1 MLILEPCAP
10 RRLFNTH
17 YMATI
22 YDVSVMA
29 GVSLATVSRVMNN
42 NTKVS
47 DKTKQ
52 KVLDAMKAL
61 GYRPNTI
68 AQSLASN
75 CSNSVGVLVSQL
87 DGPFYGPMMTE
98 IETALRTAN
107 KHVIIA
113 AGHSDEKQEK
123 EGVQFLMSRGC
134 DALILDVE
142 AVSDDYLIELSK
154 GSTPVVFINRY
165 IDSIKERCVYLE
177 NEQGG
182 FMATKYILSL
192 GHKDVAYISGPLYK
206 LDARD
211 RLKGHKRALQ
221 EHQIPFDPALCFEG
235 NFREFGGSDAMEYLL
250 SQNKPITAV
259 VCASDQMASGAISVC
274 LERGL
279 RVPDDIS
286 FMGYDNIPFPQ
297 YISPKL
303 STVNNPIHEM
313 GKMAALWVLQQV
325 YNDKAV
331 SVESSFTPELF
342 VRDSAKAI
350 N

>member
-1 MLILEPCAP
+1 
-10 RRLFNTH
+10 
-17 YMATI
+17 MATI

-47 DKTKQ
+47 DRTKQ
-52 KVLDAMKAL
+52 KVLDAMQSL

-75 CSNSVGVLVSQL
+75 RSNSVGVLVSQL

-113 AGHSDEKQEK
+113 AGHSDEAQEK
-123 EGVQFLMSRGC
+123 DSVEFLMSRGC

-154 GSTPVVFINRY
+154 GPTPIVFINRY
-165 IDSIKERCVYLE
+165 IESIKDRCVYLE
-177 NEQGG
+177 NELGG
-182 FMATKYILSL
+182 FMATDYILSL
-192 GHKDVAYISGPLYK
+192 GHTHVAYISGPRFK
-206 LDARD
+206 LDVRD
-211 RLKGHKRALQ
+211 RLKGHKRALVQ
-221 EHQIPFDPALCFEG
+221 YNVPFDESLYYESDFKET
-235 NFREFGGSDAMEYLL
+235 GGSDAMEHLL
-250 SQNKPITAV
+250 SLNKPITAV
-259 VCASDQMASGAISVC
+259 VCANDQMASGAIAVC
-274 LERGL
+274 LEHGL

-286 FMGYDNIPFPQ
+286 FIGYDNIPFPQ

-303 STVNNPIHEM
+303 STVSNPIHEM
-313 GKMAALWVLQQV
+313 GKMAARWVLQQV
-325 YNDKAV
+325 YNDQDIAV
-331 SVESSFTPELF
+331 DSSFKPELF
-342 VRDSAKAI
+342 IRTSAKKVD
-350 N
+350 